1 VPSIKLPSSPVAT
14 SRQSGGSGGRPVL
27 KWAGGKS
34 RLVDNILPRLPEAIE
49 TYYEPF
55 VGSGAVF
62 FALAAER
69 RFKRAVLGDCNAELI
84 DVYKALKRNAASVV
98 TLLRG
103 YAYDRDFY
111 YEIRARDPK
120 SLDLAERA
128 ARTIYLNKAG
138 FNGLYRVNRSGQFNV
153 PFGRH
158 ANPNICD
165 EPRLLAAAKLL
176 KHVRLE
182 VGDFAEIAGQSVP
195 GDAVYFDPPYVPLSK
210 TSNFTAY
217 HSDVFDDSSHK
228 RLAETFR
235 RLAEQGVCAVLSN
248 SDTPRTRELYRA
260 FAIDRILVTRP
271 INSKSTQRGNVA
283 EILVSH
289 HPRTKLVRK
298 SKARALSP
306 AGNSR
311 GK

>member
-1 VPSIKLPSSPVAT
+1 VPTAKTSPLRAT
-14 SRQSGGSGGRPVL
+14 KVTRNVSGGGRPVL

-34 RLVDNILPRLPEAIE
+34 RLVGEILGRLPETID

-62 FALAAER
+62 FALASAG
-69 RFKRAVLGDCNAELI
+69 RFRRAVLGDRNPELI
-84 DVYKALKRNAASVV
+84 DVYRSIKRDVASVIS
-98 TLLRG
+98 LLRG

-111 YEIRARDPK
+111 YEVRAWDPSK
-120 SLDLAERA
+120 LDLAERA

-158 ANPNICD
+158 ASPNICD
-165 EPRLLAAAKLL
+165 EPRLNAAAELL
-176 KHVRLE
+176 KRVKLE
-182 VGDFAEIAGQSVP
+182 IGDFAKISAASAP

-217 HSDVFDDSSHK
+217 HSDVFDDSEHERLSVTFNQLSK
-228 RLAETFR
+228 R
-235 RLAEQGVCAVLSN
+235 GVWAVLSN
-248 SDTPRTRELYRA
+248 SDTPRTRELYEP
-260 FAIDRILVTRP
+260 FAIDRIMVTRP

-283 EILVSH
+283 EILVSNQGGGSA
-289 HPRTKLVRK
+289 RK
-298 SKARALSP
+298 TRAKS
-306 AGNSR
+306 AV
-311 GK
+311 